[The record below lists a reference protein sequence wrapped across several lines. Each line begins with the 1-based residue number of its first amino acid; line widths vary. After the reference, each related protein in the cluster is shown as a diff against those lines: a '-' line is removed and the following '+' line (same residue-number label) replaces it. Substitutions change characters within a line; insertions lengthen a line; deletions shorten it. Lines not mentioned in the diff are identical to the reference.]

1 MSFSNNLTWTGFD
14 TRGSEV
20 VLSIRI
26 GNELVKVGV
35 VAHKTWAR
43 VLAHPIVKEVPTCLQ
58 HKQQSFSTL
67 GP

>member
-1 MSFSNNLTWTGFD
+1 MCFSDDLTWTGFD

-20 VLSIRI
+20 VLSMRI
-26 GNELVKVGV
+26 GYELVKVGV

-43 VLAHPIVKEVPTCLQ
+43 VLAHPVVKEIPTCLQ